1 MTVEPFVDFPEGKQN
16 AKNGCFQGLVP
27 SSVNCYSFE
36 STSDVSWSFCSE
48 VSLWDWYVAR
58 SDLFKL
64 VFCCKSYCSLSFIGV
79 WILIDLNS
87 TGNENTGGLN
97 LPEYSRKNCKYQHKH
112 SWQNKF
118 HLFVLTSLNSHG
130 VIVMLA
136 FLHVKAASTCITLN
150 IILMFWIIIFH
161 KGS

>member
-58 SDLFKL
+58 SDLFKP
-64 VFCCKSYCSLSFIGV
+64 VFCCNSYCSLSFIRV
-79 WILIDLNS
+79 WIPIDLNS

-97 LPEYSRKNCKYQHKH
+97 LPDYSRKNCKFNTNIRDKISSIFCSNIIKQPCCD
-112 SWQNKF
+112 SF
-118 HLFVLTSLNSHG
+118 SS
-130 VIVMLA
+130 I
-136 FLHVKAASTCITLN
+136 STCQGSFYMYNIN
-150 IILMFWIIIFH
+150 IILIFWIISFH